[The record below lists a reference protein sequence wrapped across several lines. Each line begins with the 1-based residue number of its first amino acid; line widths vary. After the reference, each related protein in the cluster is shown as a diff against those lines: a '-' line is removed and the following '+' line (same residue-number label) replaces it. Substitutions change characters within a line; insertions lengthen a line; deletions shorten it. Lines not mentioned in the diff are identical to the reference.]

1 MIQYR
6 NPSNSIERQVFTDNT
21 PKTTGR
27 GDWTDGMATNGG
39 RQVQVRRHNPVEH
52 SERVI
57 DNLQDRGH
65 ALDADAAT

>member
-1 MIQYR
+1 
-6 NPSNSIERQVFTDNT
+6 
-21 PKTTGR
+21 
-27 GDWTDGMATNGG
+27 MATNSE

-65 ALDADAAT
+65 ALDADAATQQQRRLTAIGD

>member
-1 MIQYR
+1 
-6 NPSNSIERQVFTDNT
+6 
-21 PKTTGR
+21 
-27 GDWTDGMATNGG
+27 MATNSE

-65 ALDADAAT
+65 ALDADAATQQQRRLTAIGDWRTRKRS